1 MAAGSWRLLLSNG
14 FQRIEIWLQQDL
26 NYQTFKFETLIK
38 ASERQSQLTMI
49 ITRFQEIQELL
60 FHLLQG
66 EIYISSNS
74 SIYLSALYWVVL
86 PSLIVDPSQV
96 AVHWIRA
103 QLDVSANKV

>member
-49 ITRFQEIQELL
+49 IIRFQEIQELL

-66 EIYISSNS
+66 EIYISKVIL
-74 SIYLSALYWVVL
+74 SIYSALHWVVL
-86 PSLIVDPSQV
+86 PSLTVDPSQV
-96 AVHWIRA
+96 AVQWIRT
-103 QLDVSANKV
+103 QLNASANEV

>member
-49 ITRFQEIQELL
+49 IIRFQEIQELR

-66 EIYISSNS
+66 EIYISKVIL
-74 SIYLSALYWVVL
+74 SIYSALYWVVL
-86 PSLIVDPSQV
+86 PSLTVDPSQV
-96 AVHWIRA
+96 AVQWIRA
-103 QLDVSANKV
+103 QLNASANEV